1 MEQKINLDRLEQAE
15 ALFGSFDEN
24 VRLIEKEFGVALVVR
39 DSELKITGDDP
50 EAVDKA
56 TRTVQSLLTL
66 IGSGENLTEQN
77 VRYCIRMVG
86 EDSEDKVARLAGD
99 VICITSKGKPIK
111 PKPWASAP
119 IATTSRTTPSP
130 SAWALPARARP
141 TWRWPWRS
149 TPSGPNR

>member
-56 TRTVQSLLTL
+56 NRTVQSLLTL
-66 IGSGENLTEQN
+66 IGSGENLTEKN
-77 VRYCIRMVG
+77 VRYCSRMVG
-86 EDSEDKVARLAGD
+86 EDSADKAARRAGD
-99 VICITSKGKPIK
+99 VI
-111 PKPWASAP
+111 
-119 IATTSRTTPSP
+119 
-130 SAWALPARARP
+130 
-141 TWRWPWRS
+141 
-149 TPSGPNR
+149 